1 MVVRGYRELFN
12 RARCRTRRRFVSVV
26 ELLVGTLLE
35 IDSHLAKQA
44 LLEALQAF
52 PQFGT
57 HGPALEWRPLLK
69 GGAFVVNFEN
79 APPRETPLVWD
90 FQNAVVK
97 RYKQLTQVDERSAQG

>member
-26 ELLVGTLLE
+26 KLLVGTLVE